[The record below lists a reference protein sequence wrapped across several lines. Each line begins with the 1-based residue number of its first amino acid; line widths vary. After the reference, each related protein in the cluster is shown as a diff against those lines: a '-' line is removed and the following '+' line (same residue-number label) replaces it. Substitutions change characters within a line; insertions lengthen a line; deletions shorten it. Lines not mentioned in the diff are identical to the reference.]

1 MGTNLGGGH
10 LILGIGTEERGD
22 DAAGLLAAR
31 LLRESDLPDTVRV
44 QSLCGDGVTLMHA
57 WENADSVTI
66 IDAVDATLPPGT
78 ILTID
83 PWKQP
88 PPSRV
93 FVSSHLFG
101 LAEAMQ
107 ISMSFGDFP
116 RIAVIYGIQGGTFR
130 MNARITPPVLDAVH
144 EVVRR
149 ILRETGAHS
158 RPVRQEGAIS

>member
-1 MGTNLGGGH
+1 MSAGRGH

-31 LLRESDLPDTVRV
+31 LLRESNLPDTVHIEA
-44 QSLCGDGVTLMHA
+44 LCGDGVTLMHA

-83 PWKQP
+83 PWRQP

-116 RIAVIYGIQGGTFR
+116 RMAVIYGIQGGSFR
-130 MNARITPPVLDAVH
+130 MNTGVTPPVLDAVH

-149 ILRETGAHS
+149 ILLETGARS
-158 RPVRQEGAIS
+158 RPLHQEGAVS